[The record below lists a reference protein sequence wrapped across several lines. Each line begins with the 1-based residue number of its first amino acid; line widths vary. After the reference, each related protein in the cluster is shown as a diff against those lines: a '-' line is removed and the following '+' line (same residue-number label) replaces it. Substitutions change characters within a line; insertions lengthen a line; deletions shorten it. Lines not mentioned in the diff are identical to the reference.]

1 LRVGHLASGQDLGS
15 KKGSITAAKGKD
27 LLGTGNTMH
36 DNKNKKLSR
45 EEALEKAMKHIYSSR
60 DFPVISKYLIEINQK
75 LSDNSVYTTASEL
88 ANIIIKDY
96 ALTNKLLKLVNSAFY
111 GLKTGKVS
119 TVSRA
124 VVLLGYE
131 NVRLAA
137 GTLILFEHFQSKSNM
152 IDMKEAVVQCFW
164 CGIIAREIVIEQK
177 QVDPEEAFICAML
190 HDLGRL
196 LTILHMPKEYTAIKL
211 KALHDNLNERKAAK
225 AVLGVSYASL
235 GRGVARSWGFSEKI
249 GECMGQLST
258 MELKS
263 FSRHIDALHAVS
275 AFVNRLGHALLIGT
289 SNQVDAVFSNLC
301 NLYKNVLDIDKAR
314 LNGIVEA
321 SLDKVRKHADAL
333 RLNLNKSQFLTSLEE
348 YCSKVLSQSADHLSE
363 QQPEPDKRQKSPFRL
378 SDINVEQSVE
388 LPEKCAADPIAV
400 LIEGLQDVIS
410 AMAVD
415 PDVNNVALMSLEIIY
430 RALKFDQVILFINDT
445 SRQVMEVRYGYG
457 CDLNS
462 IIRKVYFKIED
473 QEKDIFSLALNLQQD
488 LIVENIQ
495 DDHIRRLIP
504 PWFSQRFNPSAFV
517 FFPIMYKHICLGA
530 IYADRNQAGPPIS
543 ELEHR
548 YVGMLRNQMILAL
561 KYCK

>member
-1 LRVGHLASGQDLGS
+1 
-15 KKGSITAAKGKD
+15 
-27 LLGTGNTMH
+27 M
-36 DNKNKKLSR
+36 
-45 EEALEKAMKHIYSSR
+45 
-60 DFPVISKYLIEINQK
+60 
-75 LSDNSVYTTASEL
+75 
-88 ANIIIKDY
+88 
-96 ALTNKLLKLVNSAFY
+96 
-111 GLKTGKVS
+111 
-119 TVSRA
+119 
-124 VVLLGYE
+124 
-131 NVRLAA
+131 
-137 GTLILFEHFQSKSNM
+137 
-152 IDMKEAVVQCFW
+152 
-164 CGIIAREIVIEQK
+164 
-177 QVDPEEAFICAML
+177 
-190 HDLGRL
+190 
-196 LTILHMPKEYTAIKL
+196 
-211 KALHDNLNERKAAK
+211 
-225 AVLGVSYASL
+225 
-235 GRGVARSWGFSEKI
+235 
-249 GECMGQLST
+249 
-258 MELKS
+258 
-263 FSRHIDALHAVS
+263 
-275 AFVNRLGHALLIGT
+275 
-289 SNQVDAVFSNLC
+289 
-301 NLYKNVLDIDKAR
+301 
-314 LNGIVEA
+314 
-321 SLDKVRKHADAL
+321 
-333 RLNLNKSQFLTSLEE
+333 EE

-462 IIRKVYFKIED
+462 IIRKVYFKIEN

-530 IYADRNQAGPPIS
+530 IYADRNQTGPPIS